1 MVLLVVEGAI
11 RKWLFPG
18 AQDLVYLAKDVILL
32 GAYAGFVRQRAQ
44 LRYRP
49 PALPILYSALAFG
62 AVVGLLQIFNPRL
75 PNLMVGAFGFKAY
88 FLYVPILFILPAVFP
103 LGGCAAFV
111 RGGAGVPPLRRVL
124 PGLASPPP
132 FGALFGVG
140 AFSTP
145 RLRRA
150 PVGALE
156 SRPSFPFFPPFDI
169 LPAAG
174 LEGYGI
180 GA

>member
-1 MVLLVVEGAI
+1 MDLRLLLLLAGAGAAVWSIFHWRAALQAAMVLLVVEAAI

-44 LRYRP
+44 LRYRR

-88 FLYVPILFILPAVFP
+88 FLYVPILFILPAAFP
-103 LGGCAAFV
+103 TDRALLTF
-111 RGGAGVPPLRRVL
+111 LRRYVQL
-124 PGLASPPP
+124 SI
-132 FGALFGVG
+132 
-140 AFSTP
+140 
-145 RLRRA
+145 
-150 PVGALE
+150 PVGILAVAQ
-156 SRPSFPFFPPFDI
+156 FFS
-169 LPAAG
+169 PASSTLNTYARAADETAG
-174 LEGYGI
+174 GD
-180 GA
+180 